1 MNFLSRFFLAKPMK
15 QQSTSYV
22 SPQSS
27 HLPCK
32 IQLLCDQKLPGNGI
46 LMQKFLLNLASTIP
60 SWNSETSSDMLA
72 ESPPLTMSTMVTNSW
87 KDLQP
92 TKKEHYFNATYDRQ
106 CCRKYRLNHVEPNK
120 LNGGYGNHGT
130 VWSNSGCHILEQQ
143 HHKHNFYIPTFLSEH
158 SHSQIHHQHTHS
170 GSS

>member
-1 MNFLSRFFLAKPMK
+1 MIGLALWLVCYCFPLMIVCYHRLLQVTTTDWSMNFLSRFFLAKPMR

-60 SWNSETSSDMLA
+60 SWNSATSSNILA
-72 ESPPLTMSTMVTNSW
+72 ESPPPTMSTMVANSC

-92 TKKEHYFNATYDRQ
+92 TRKEHYFNATYNVQ
-106 CCRKYRLNHVEPNK
+106 CCRKHHTNVEQNK
-120 LNGGYGNHGT
+120 LKMVGMKP
-130 VWSNSGCHILEQQ
+130 W
-143 HHKHNFYIPTFLSEH
+143 H
-158 SHSQIHHQHTHS
+158 SLKQ
-170 GSS
+170 